1 MKKFI
6 WYEPKYQPSYPE
18 YKWRCGMRCGN
29 IWRCWGA
36 KSFYSKLIRLW
47 YQTKSTQAV
56 LDKLNE
62 SPEWSAQK
70 LAEEWHLVCYSGNSD
85 FGGSLTKF
93 GYEEAPIS
101 DCFLARHPGYFG
113 STNVCYDFWEWWYIF
128 QFGEKKNTAPK
139 RKTAKLADTEYEW
152 SLISCWNNVSIEDLH
167 VLCDR
172 YWIDYV
178 LYKLNKDEIELQP
191 DYVGDNWYIGINW
204 EKECF
209 CGYYL
214 YTVCLRGGTRAKPKG
229 PCWRKRKC
237 SSLLAYEELEEMYYT
252 TPVLEELN
260 SHPEEY
266 FHSLT
271 EHLIQNRENP
281 NLRDLGE
288 PCHSFKDGI
297 MFDTSDNL
305 WISSPC
311 K

>member
-1 MKKFI
+1 MTTIKPG
-6 WYEPKYQPSYPE
+6 YHPNYPE

-29 IWRCWGA
+29 IWRCWGP
-36 KSFYSKLIRLW
+36 KSFYSKLIRAW
-47 YQTKSTQAV
+47 YQSKSAQPV
-56 LDKLNE
+56 LEKLNE
-62 SPEWSAQK
+62 NPEWSAQK
-70 LAEEWHLVCYSGNSD
+70 LAEEWHLICNARDESD
-85 FGGSLTKF
+85 INLRSIAS
-93 GYEEAPIS
+93 EEWTPS
-101 DCFLARHPGYFG
+101 DDCFLARHPGDFG
-113 STNVCYDFWEWWYIF
+113 STNVCYAFWDWWYFF
-128 QFGEKKNTAPK
+128 QFGKKNSAPK

-178 LYKLNKDEIELQP
+178 LYKLNKGEIELSGE
-191 DYVGDNWYIGINW
+191 YVGDNWYIGIDW

-214 YTVCLRGGTRAKPKG
+214 YTRCLRGGSTKAKREPKG

-237 SSLLAYEELEEMYYT
+237 SSLLTYEKLKEMYYA
-252 TPVLEELN
+252 TPVLAELN
-260 SHPEEY
+260 SRPEEY